1 MQDMDFFFFVFQS
14 ILISKL
20 IISQIIFLKND
31 FITCGLCIPEGKKG
45 QVLMSSNGWF
55 DIPQLY

>member
-45 QVLMSSNGWF
+45 QVLMSSNG
-55 DIPQLY
+55 